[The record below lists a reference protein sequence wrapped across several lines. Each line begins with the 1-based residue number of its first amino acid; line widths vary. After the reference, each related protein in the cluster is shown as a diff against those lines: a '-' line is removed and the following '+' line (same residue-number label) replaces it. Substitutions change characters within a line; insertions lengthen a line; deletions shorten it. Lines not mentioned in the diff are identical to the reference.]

1 MQSNSIGK
9 NISDR
14 LKSIITKVEN
24 SKHADQEVLMELKRL
39 YHECE
44 GLNNRDEYGYDEH
57 LLRLSA
63 AFEQSANSIM
73 ITDVKGVIEYV
84 NPRFYEVTGYSQEE
98 IIGKTP
104 RVIKHENSI
113 IDYAELWKT
122 ISSGKTWTGE
132 FLNRS
137 KSGELFWELATI
149 SPIRN
154 AQGKVINYL
163 AIKEDIT
170 LRKKTE
176 KQLQDAKEF
185 YLNMLV
191 DFPVMVWQCDINGIF
206 RFFNNTFLHFVGE
219 PVSRDVIVDYDTL
232 IHLQDKEKFKN
243 SLEQSLS
250 DKSPF
255 VLEYRIKD
263 RFGNYRWVLNQA
275 KPFYN
280 HDGKYRGLLATCIDI
295 HERILAELRL
305 LDSEEKYR
313 RMFEKSS
320 LGIFRLDKKFRFVSG
335 NKAFAEILGYD
346 DLPTFLME
354 IKKEP
359 AKVFPDFN
367 AEKDII
373 KQIVRSKETRFLLEK
388 ELINRYGEKI
398 FVVIHLRKITE
409 TKDDSYYI
417 EGFIENITQRK
428 SSEKQLRQARDD
440 AEKARMAQSEFLS
453 LMSHEI
459 RTPLNTVVSLTDL
472 MLDDKL
478 SDDQKENLSTV
489 KFSAHHLLQLIDDI
503 LDFNKIEA
511 GNLVFEKTESDIR
524 SLVNGLVKTLKMKA
538 EDKNLK
544 LLVQIDD
551 ELPEIM
557 RADTLRLRQI
567 LLNMLSN
574 AIKFTNEGYVSLK
587 IESRAGRKKDEKN
600 IYFKVKDSGIGIHAD
615 RLNAIFE
622 KFTQA
627 ETSTSRKYGGSGLG
641 LTICKRLVE
650 LQGGEIFAK
659 SKPGE
664 GSVFS
669 FYLPMEIG
677 EKKFPSPES
686 PKEKSTHK
694 NLKGLKILLV
704 EDDKMNQFVGK
715 KVIEKKWHAD
725 LTIAETGEEALE
737 YIHKT
742 AYDLIL
748 MDLLLP
754 GISGYEVTRKIR
766 QGDAGNTNSPSV
778 PVIAFTADAFAET
791 RQKAYEAGVDDFV
804 SKPFDYFKLFAKI
817 SRYKK

>member
-44 GLNNRDEYGYDEH
+44 GLNNRDENGYDEH

-557 RADTLRLRQI
+557 RADALRLRQI

>member
-1 MQSNSIGK
+1 MQPNSNRY
-9 NISDR
+9 ISAEKIR
-14 LKSIITKVEN
+14 VLIKKIKSEN
-24 SKHADQEVLMELKRL
+24 YDSQETLHELNDL
-39 YHECE
+39 INESSAT
-44 GLNNRDEYGYDEH
+44 LQNNEVYPDEH

-84 NPRFYEVTGYSQEE
+84 NPRFYQVTGYSPDE
-98 IIGKTP
+98 IIGKNP
-104 RVIKHENSI
+104 RVIKYENSV
-113 IDYAELWKT
+113 IDYTELWKT
-122 ISSGKTWTGE
+122 IVSGKTWTGE

-154 AQGKVINYL
+154 AQGKIINYL

-176 KQLQDAKEF
+176 KQLQEAKEF

-191 DFPVMVWQCDINGIF
+191 DFPVMVWQCDNNGVF

-219 PVSRDVIVDYDTL
+219 PVSRDVIVDYDAL
-232 IHLQDKEKFKN
+232 VHPHDKDKFKDA
-243 SLEQSLS
+243 LAKSLS

-255 VLEYRIKD
+255 ILEYRIKD

-275 KPFYN
+275 KAFYN
-280 HDGKYRGLLATCIDI
+280 HDDNYGGLLATCIDI
-295 HERILAELRL
+295 HERFLAELRL

-359 AKVFPDFN
+359 AKFFPDFN
-367 AEKDII
+367 TEKGFV

-388 ELINRYGEKI
+388 ELLNRYGEKI
-398 FVVIHLRKITE
+398 FVVIHLRKINE
-409 TKDDSYYI
+409 SKDESFYL
-417 EGFIENITQRK
+417 EGFIEDITQRK
-428 SSEKQLRQARDD
+428 SAEKQLRQARDD

-511 GNLVFEKTESDIR
+511 GNLVFEKTEFDIR
-524 SLVNGLVKTLKMKA
+524 SLIGGLIKTLKIKA

-544 LLVQIDD
+544 LLVHIDD

-557 RADTLRLRQI
+557 KADTLRLRQI

-574 AIKFTNEGYVSLK
+574 AIKFTNEGYVSLR
-587 IESRAGRKKDEKN
+587 IENRPGRKKDEKN
-600 IYFKVKDSGIGIHAD
+600 IHFKVKDTGIGIHAD

-664 GSVFS
+664 GSLFS
-669 FYLPMEIG
+669 FYLPMETG
-677 EKKFPSPES
+677 EKKFPSPS
-686 PKEKSTHK
+686 TPKEKTTHK
-694 NLKGLKILLV
+694 NLRGLKILLV

-715 KVIEKKWHAD
+715 KVIEKKWQAD

-737 YIHKT
+737 YIRTT

-754 GISGYEVTRKIR
+754 GISGYEVTQKIR
-766 QGDAGNTNSPSV
+766 QGDAGNINSPSV

-804 SKPFDYFKLFAKI
+804 SKPFDYFKLFDKI
-817 SRYKK
+817 MQYKK

>member
-44 GLNNRDEYGYDEH
+44 GLNNRDENGYDEH

>member
-44 GLNNRDEYGYDEH
+44 GLNNRDENGYDEH

-557 RADTLRLRQI
+557 RADALRLRQI

-587 IESRAGRKKDEKN
+587 IESRPGRKKDEKN

>member
-1 MQSNSIGK
+1 MHSNSMGK
-9 NISDR
+9 NIPDR
-14 LKSIITKVEN
+14 LKSIICKLEN
-24 SKHADQEVLMELKRL
+24 SKDVDQDVLLELKRL
-39 YHECE
+39 YDENE
-44 GLNNRDEYGYDEH
+44 KLNEQNENVYDEH

-73 ITDVKGVIEYV
+73 ITDVNGIIEYV
-84 NPRFYEVTGYSQEE
+84 NPRFYQVTGYSQDE
-98 IIGKTP
+98 IIGQTP
-104 RVIKHENSI
+104 RVIKYENSV

-154 AQGKVINYL
+154 TQGKIINYL

-176 KQLQDAKEF
+176 KQLQEAKEF

-191 DFPVMVWQCDINGIF
+191 DFPVMVWQCDINGTF
-206 RFFNNTFLHFVGE
+206 RFFNNTFLRFVGE
-219 PVSRDVIVDYDTL
+219 PVSRDVIVDYEAL
-232 IHLQDKEKFKN
+232 VHPQDKGKFQDVLSK
-243 SLEQSLS
+243 SLS

-255 VLEYRIKD
+255 VLEYRIRD
-263 RFGNYRWVLNQA
+263 RFGNYRWVLNHA
-275 KPFYN
+275 KAFYD
-280 HDGKYRGLLATCIDI
+280 HDGNYGGLLATCIDI
-295 HERILAELRL
+295 HERLVAESRL

-313 RMFEKSS
+313 RMFEESS
-320 LGIFRLDKKFRFVSG
+320 LGIFRLDKKFRFISG

-346 DLPTFLME
+346 DLATFLME

-359 AKVFPDFN
+359 AKFFPDFN
-367 AEKDII
+367 IEKGFI
-373 KQIVRSKETRFLLEK
+373 KQIVRSKEARFLLEK
-388 ELINRYGEKI
+388 ELINQYGEKI
-398 FVVIHLRKITE
+398 FAVIHLRKITE
-409 TKDDSYYI
+409 SKNDSFYI
-417 EGFIENITQRK
+417 EGFIEDITQRK
-428 SSEKQLRQARDD
+428 SVEKQLRVARDD

-511 GNLVFEKTESDIR
+511 GNLMFEKTEFDIR
-524 SLVNGLVKTLKMKA
+524 SLVSSLVKTLKIKA
-538 EDKNLK
+538 DDKNLK
-544 LLVQIDD
+544 LLVHID
-551 ELPEIM
+551 ESLPEIM
-557 RADTLRLRQI
+557 KSDTLRLRQI

-587 IESRAGRKKDEKN
+587 IDSRPGRKKDEKN
-600 IYFKVKDSGIGIHAD
+600 IHFKIKDTGIGIQAD

-669 FYLPMEIG
+669 FYLPMETG
-677 EKKFPSPES
+677 EKKFPSPAV
-686 PKEKSTHK
+686 PKDRPTHK
-694 NLKGLKILLV
+694 NLKGIKILLV

-715 KVIEKKWHAD
+715 KVIEKKWQAD

-737 YIHKT
+737 YIFKT
-742 AYDLIL
+742 TYDLIL

-754 GISGYEVTRKIR
+754 GISGYEVTRRIR
-766 QGDAGNTNSPSV
+766 QGEAGNINSTSV

-804 SKPFDYFKLFAKI
+804 SKPFDYFKLFDKI
-817 SRYKK
+817 MQYKK

>member
-1 MQSNSIGK
+1 MPSNSNRYIPAEK
-9 NISDR
+9 IR
-14 LKSIITKVEN
+14 QLIKKVRSGN
-24 SKHADQEVLMELKRL
+24 YGSQETLHELNDL
-39 YHECE
+39 INESSE
-44 GLNNRDEYGYDEH
+44 TLQNNDFYQDDH

-84 NPRFYEVTGYSQEE
+84 NPRFYEVTGYSQDE
-98 IIGKTP
+98 IIGQTP
-104 RVIKHENSI
+104 RVIKYENSV

-154 AQGKVINYL
+154 AQGKIINYL

-176 KQLQDAKEF
+176 KQLQEAKEF

-191 DFPVMVWQCDINGIF
+191 DFPVMVWQCDINGFF

-219 PVSRDVIVDYDTL
+219 PVSRDVIVDYDAL
-232 IHLQDKEKFKN
+232 VHPQDKGKFKDA
-243 SLEQSLS
+243 LAQSLS
-250 DKSPF
+250 EKSPF
-255 VLEYRIKD
+255 ILEYRIKD

-305 LDSEEKYR
+305 QDSEEKYR

-367 AEKDII
+367 AERDFI

-428 SSEKQLRQARDD
+428 SAEKQLRQARDD
-440 AEKARMAQSEFLS
+440 AEKAKMAQSEFLS

-511 GNLVFEKTESDIR
+511 GNLMFEKTEFDIR
-524 SLVNGLVKTLKMKA
+524 SLVNGIVKTLKIKA
-538 EDKNLK
+538 VDKNLK
-544 LLVQIDD
+544 LSVHIDY

-557 RADTLRLRQI
+557 IADTLRLRQI

-587 IESRAGRKKDEKN
+587 IESRPGRKNNEKN
-600 IYFKVKDSGIGIHAD
+600 IHFKVKDTGIGIQAD

-650 LQGGEIFAK
+650 LQDGEISAK

-669 FYLPMEIG
+669 FYLPMQTG
-677 EKKFPSPES
+677 EKKFPSPS
-686 PKEKSTHK
+686 APKEKSTHK
-694 NLKGLKILLV
+694 NLKGIKILLV
-704 EDDKMNQFVGK
+704 EDDKMNQFVGR
-715 KVIEKKWHAD
+715 KVIEKKWQAD

-737 YIHKT
+737 YIRKT

-766 QGDAGNTNSPSV
+766 QGDTSNINSPSV

-804 SKPFDYFKLFAKI
+804 SKPFDYFRLFDKI
-817 SRYKK
+817 IRYKK

>member
-1 MQSNSIGK
+1 MPSNSNRYIPAEK
-9 NISDR
+9 IR
-14 LKSIITKVEN
+14 QLIKKVRSGN
-24 SKHADQEVLMELKRL
+24 YGSQETLHELNDL
-39 YHECE
+39 INESSE
-44 GLNNRDEYGYDEH
+44 TLQNNDFYQDDH

-84 NPRFYEVTGYSQEE
+84 NPRFYEVTGYSQDE
-98 IIGKTP
+98 IIGQTP
-104 RVIKHENSI
+104 RVIKYENSV

-154 AQGKVINYL
+154 AQGKIINYL

-176 KQLQDAKEF
+176 KQLQEAKEF

-191 DFPVMVWQCDINGIF
+191 DFPVMVWQCDINGFF

-219 PVSRDVIVDYDTL
+219 PVSRDVIVDYDAL
-232 IHLQDKEKFKN
+232 VHPQDKGKFKDA
-243 SLEQSLS
+243 LAQSLS
-250 DKSPF
+250 EKSPF
-255 VLEYRIKD
+255 ILEYRIKD

-305 LDSEEKYR
+305 QDSEEKYR

-367 AEKDII
+367 AERDFI

-428 SSEKQLRQARDD
+428 SAEKQLRQARDD
-440 AEKARMAQSEFLS
+440 AEKAKMAQSEFLS

-511 GNLVFEKTESDIR
+511 GNLMFEKTEFDIR
-524 SLVNGLVKTLKMKA
+524 SLVNGIVKTLKIKA

-544 LLVQIDD
+544 LSVHIDD

-557 RADTLRLRQI
+557 IADTLRLRQI

-587 IESRAGRKKDEKN
+587 IESRPGRKNNEKN
-600 IYFKVKDSGIGIHAD
+600 IHFKVKDTGIGIQAD

-650 LQGGEIFAK
+650 LQDGEISAK

-669 FYLPMEIG
+669 FYLPMQTG
-677 EKKFPSPES
+677 EKKFPSPS
-686 PKEKSTHK
+686 APKEKSTHK
-694 NLKGLKILLV
+694 NLKGIKILLV
-704 EDDKMNQFVGK
+704 EDDKMNQFVGR
-715 KVIEKKWHAD
+715 KVIEKKWQAD

-737 YIHKT
+737 YIRKT

-766 QGDAGNTNSPSV
+766 QGDTSNINSPSV

-804 SKPFDYFKLFAKI
+804 SKPFDYFRLFDKI
-817 SRYKK
+817 IRYKK